1 MVAVVVVTT
10 RANFTTRVVCATAA
24 ARPLVAP
31 CITASD
37 LSTFRLHDIYGAF
50 AASSSRRIIIAPI
63 TRNTRFVGREVS
75 RHRSIIGT
83 TRPGSGRRLF
93 GLCGRRDR
101 QNFSS
106 RNEFQMRKRFF
117 IGLYFRIDISTK
129 TVSVFRFEVLL
140 IISSLRF

>member
-24 ARPLVAP
+24 ARPLVAT
-31 CITASD
+31 CITASGQ
-37 LSTFRLHDIYGAF
+37 TFRLHDIYGAF

-63 TRNTRFVGREVS
+63 TRNTRFVGREVL
-75 RHRSIIGT
+75 RHRSIIIGT

-101 QNFSS
+101 QNFASL
-106 RNEFQMRKRFF
+106 NEFQMRKRFF